1 MYIFTHIYTYLYILI
16 HLQTTLRA
24 EKIMNSPKVQIF
36 WNKPTVPF
44 ISEQPYK
51 LFQLFLNN
59 RPYTGPKPALFRP
72 YNLIHISKQPYD
84 LSLYIY
90 IYIILKNSTIS
101 HNMSYIKPV
110 IFSFSLKQ
118 IFLTTLKSQIF
129 LTTL

>member
-1 MYIFTHIYTYLYILI
+1 
-16 HLQTTLRA
+16 
-24 EKIMNSPKVQIF
+24 MNSPMVQIF

-59 RPYTGPKPALFRP
+59 RPYTGPKPALYRPYTGPIPALNRPYSGPKPALFRP

-84 LSLYIY
+84 LSLY